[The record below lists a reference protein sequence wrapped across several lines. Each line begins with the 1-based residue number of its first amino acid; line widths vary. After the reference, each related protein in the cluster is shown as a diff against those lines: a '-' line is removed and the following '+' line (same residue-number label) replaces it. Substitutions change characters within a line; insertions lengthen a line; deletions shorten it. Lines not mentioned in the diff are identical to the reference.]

1 SWSVAAAFVHYWTPS
16 VRQAIFGSYGRV
28 DLPGFVNV
36 LPLAGVARGRQ
47 LDYSA
52 WRVGTNLYW
61 SPVPGFD
68 IGGEIAYTKGSY
80 RGGVGANLDAANVAA
95 PDRKSIGQWHGM
107 LRIQRGF

>member
-1 SWSVAAAFVHYWTPS
+1 PS

-28 DLPGFVNV
+28 DLPGFVNAIPKGGV
-36 LPLAGVARGRQ
+36 GLTGVARGRQ

-68 IGGEIAYTKGSY
+68 IGGEVGYTKGSY
-80 RGGVGANLDAANVAA
+80 RGGVGANLDLANAAA
-95 PDRKSIGQWHGM
+95 PDRKSIGQWYGM